1 MEFDPKE
8 YNELEIFLPSLSLL
22 SPYTIDGNIF
32 FFPIKGSGSTN
43 FTFGKVKNR
52 TFIYKFFIV

>member
-8 YNELEIFLPSLSLL
+8 FNELEIFLPALTLL

-32 FFPIKGSGSTN
+32 FFPIKGSGHTN
-43 FTFGKVKNR
+43 FTFGKQ
-52 TFIYKFFIV
+52 FI